1 MAKKSVSEQ
10 RQETV
15 DKAEG
20 LMAEAIDLLDEL
32 WIELD
37 EVRGNLEE
45 KFSGTERYQRLEDL
59 IDSLEMAKEE
69 VEYAKNLLPV
79 ELLYRLDSYHKR
91 ES

>member
-59 IDSLEMAKEE
+59 IDSLEMAKDE
-69 VEYAKNLLPV
+69 VENAKNSLPT
-79 ELLYRLDSYHKR
+79 EMQYS
-91 ES
+91 

>member
-59 IDSLEMAKEE
+59 IDSLEMAKDE
-69 VEYAKNLLPV
+69 VESAKTSLPA